1 MQTLVLF
8 VEGEAPNF
16 FLFGVLKGTYDSRHG
31 TPSEIVSHPK
41 GRVCSKVDSAQLR
54 SVDIG
59 ARGQESLIRR
69 TC

>member
-8 VEGEAPNF
+8 VEGEPPNF

-31 TPSEIVSHPK
+31 TPSKIVSHPK
-41 GRVCSKVDSAQLR
+41 GRVCPKVDSAQLR
-54 SVDIG
+54 SDNIA
-59 ARGQESLIRR
+59 ARGQESLIQS